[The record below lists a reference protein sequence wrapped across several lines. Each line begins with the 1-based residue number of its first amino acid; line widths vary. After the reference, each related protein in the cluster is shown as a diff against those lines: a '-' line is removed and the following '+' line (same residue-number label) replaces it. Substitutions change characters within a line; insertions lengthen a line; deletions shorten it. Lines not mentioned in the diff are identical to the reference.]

1 MHEKLRNTQPDF
13 IFIIRFHS
21 PKQSMPP
28 ETFPQFLLAKARLY
42 GDKKTAL
49 REKEFGI
56 WQSVSWAEYLSH
68 VRRFS
73 QGLVSM
79 GFQRGD
85 TVAIIGDNRPEWVY
99 AELAAQ
105 SAGGK
110 SIGIYQDSIVS
121 EVAYIITHSDAR
133 FLVVEDQ
140 EQVDKIIELWPKLHT
155 VEKVIYYDPKGLRNY
170 AEPYL
175 MSFPEVERLGEDYER
190 AHPGWFEE
198 SVMLGKG
205 EDIAILST
213 TSGTTGNP
221 KLAILTHN
229 NLVSMGRNL
238 MAVDPMS
245 DKDEFVSFLPL
256 AWIGE
261 QMTSLGCGLQ
271 AGFTVNFPEE
281 PETVQENIREIGPQ
295 TMFSPPRIW
304 ENLVSRVQVRIEDA
318 SWFKRKVYDWA
329 LPVGYAMA
337 DIRFKKQKPGPG
349 MKFKY
354 FLANW
359 VMFQEIKDHLGLR
372 HIHRAYTGGA
382 ALGPDVFRFF
392 HALGV
397 NLKQIYGQTEVSGI
411 AVLHRNGDVKFQTVG
426 TPIPETQVKIAE
438 NGEILVKSPA
448 VFKGYYKNPEA
459 TQSALIDGWLHTGDA
474 GYFDEDG
481 HLIVID
487 RAKDVMT
494 LADGTKFSPQF
505 IENKLKFSP
514 YVKEAVVF
522 GGDWPFVTAMI
533 NINMENVGKWAEKNQ
548 LAYTTY
554 TDLAQKPQVY
564 ALVRKHVEESNED
577 LPPAARIRRFLL
589 LHKELDADD
598 AELTRTR
605 KVRRRFVA
613 ERYKDIIAALYGE
626 SDHLDVETVITYQ
639 DGRTA
644 VIKTRLKIEELE
656 TNGSIPAIDID
667 RIDQRCGVCAG
678 GAGFRADLQIQRCHQ
693 LRPG

>member
-1 MHEKLRNTQPDF
+1 MQ
-13 IFIIRFHS
+13 
-21 PKQSMPP
+21 P
-28 ETFPQFLLAKARLY
+28 ETFPQFLIEKAKLY

-56 WQSVSWAEYLSH
+56 WQSVSWAEYLEH
-68 VRRFS
+68 VKYFS
-73 QGLVSM
+73 LGLVSM
-79 GFQRGD
+79 GFTPAD

-110 SIGIYQDSIVS
+110 SIGIYQDSIVK
-121 EVAYIITHSDAR
+121 EVAYIITHSDAK

-140 EQVDKIIELWPKLHT
+140 EQVDKIIELWPELHT

-170 AEPYL
+170 TEPYL
-175 MSFPEVERLGEDYER
+175 MSFPEVEALGRDYEKAR
-190 AHPGWFEE
+190 PGWFEE
-198 SVMLGKG
+198 SVARGKG

-213 TSGTTGNP
+213 TSGTTSFP

-229 NLVSMGRNL
+229 NLISMGRDL
-238 MAVDPMS
+238 MEVDPMS

-256 AWIGE
+256 PWIGE
-261 QMTSLGCGLQ
+261 QMMSLACGLQ

-304 ENLVSRVQVRIEDA
+304 ENLVSQVQVKIEDTT
-318 SWFKRKVYDWA
+318 WFKRKVYDWA
-329 LPVGYAMA
+329 TPIGYQMA
-337 DIRFKKQKPGPG
+337 DVRFKKQTPGLG
-349 MKFKY
+349 LKLKY
-354 FLANW
+354 KIADWIMFLP
-359 VMFQEIKDHLGLR
+359 IKDHLGLR
-372 HIHRAYTGGA
+372 RIKQAYTGGA

-411 AVLHRNGDVKFQTVG
+411 AVLHRNGDIKFQTVG
-426 TPIPETQVKIAE
+426 TPIPETEVKIAE
-438 NGEILVKSPA
+438 SGEILVKSPA
-448 VFKGYYKNPEA
+448 VFQGYYKNPEA
-459 TQSALIDGWLHTGDA
+459 TKTTLIDGWLHSGDA

-514 YVKEAVVF
+514 YIKEAVVF
-522 GGDWPFVTAMI
+522 GGDWPYVTAMI
-533 NINMENVGKWAEKNQ
+533 NIDMGNVGKWAEKNQ

-554 TDLAQKPQVY
+554 TDLAQKPEVY
-564 ALVRKHVEESNED
+564 ALVRKHVEEANAD
-577 LPPAARIRRFLL
+577 LPEAARIRRFLL

-613 ERYKDIIAALYGE
+613 KRYKDIIEALYSD

-644 VIKTRLKIEELE
+644 TIKTRLKIEEL
-656 TNGSIPAIDID
+656 
-667 RIDQRCGVCAG
+667 
-678 GAGFRADLQIQRCHQ
+678 
-693 LRPG
+693 